1 MARTLAALIQVKH
14 QFFDMLSSVHKEY
27 LAIESCLEDTSLEK
41 ESLKIQNLVDTYGKL
56 KGTSLILKEEMT
68 SLVKEV
74 NKEKSRP
81 SRHKEMMAEMIRTI
95 QLPENGFGVI
105 TSEEDFPSTAMARSL
120 LPYCPLLRS

>member
-1 MARTLAALIQVKH
+1 
-14 QFFDMLSSVHKEY
+14 MLSSVHKEY

-74 NKEKSRP
+74 NKEKSRL
-81 SRHKEMMAEMIRTI
+81 SRHKKMMAEMIRTI

-105 TSEEDFPSTAMARSL
+105 TSEEDLPSTAMARSL
-120 LPYCPLLRS
+120 LPYCPLLRG